1 MLWWL
6 ITDTHRA
13 GRKNRQQEIFVLF
26 IHEAFSQPNERKKKK
41 HGRNRLAK
49 QKFITENAN
58 KMQHLDSPKL
68 LKLDLSQR

>member
-1 MLWWL
+1 M
-6 ITDTHRA
+6 TN
-13 GRKNRQQEIFVLF
+13 NRHTQSGAKKTESKKFSVLF